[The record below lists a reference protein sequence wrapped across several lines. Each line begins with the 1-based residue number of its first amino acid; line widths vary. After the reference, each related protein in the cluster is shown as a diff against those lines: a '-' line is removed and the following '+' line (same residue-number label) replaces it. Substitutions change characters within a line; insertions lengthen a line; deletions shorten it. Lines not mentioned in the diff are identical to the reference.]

1 MNTDLMGES
10 RVGQTPLSARIGMGS
25 RLHRPIREALPFL
38 LVLVFTLAAMGGINL
53 ALHERA
59 PSPLQQFTQNLVWL
73 IYLSTW
79 ILLIFCTA
87 TAVAQREIAMR
98 RECNALAMILS
109 LNFVADL
116 VNVNARFL
124 QSRVSGT
131 ILFIQAALLLAAML
145 ALFTFLYWVLDP
157 PRPTMEQQAFW
168 WIPPSGNTVLDS
180 PWRPAFIDYLYL
192 STLVTFS
199 FFPNVEPIKQRSK
212 VLVMIHF
219 LVAFDVDLI
228 LLARAVSLLPS

>member
-1 MNTDLMGES
+1 MGQPLA
-10 RVGQTPLSARIGMGS
+10 GQTPLSARIGTGS

-53 ALHERA
+53 ALHERSPA
-59 PSPLQQFTQNLVWL
+59 PLQQFNQSLVWL
-73 IYLSTW
+73 IYLATW
-79 ILLIFCTA
+79 ILLLFCTA
-87 TAVAQREIAMR
+87 AAIAQREIAMR
-98 RECNALAMILS
+98 RECNALAMMLS
-109 LNFVADL
+109 LNFVSDL
-116 VNVNARFL
+116 INVNARFL
-124 QSRVSGT
+124 QGRVAGS
-131 ILFIQAALLLAAML
+131 ILFMQVGLLLAAML

-157 PRPTMEQQAFW
+157 PRPTIERQAFW
-168 WIPPSGNTVLDS
+168 WVPPPGHTSLDS

-212 VLVMIHF
+212 VVVMIHF

-228 LLARAVSLLPS
+228 LLARAVGLLPS

>member
-38 LVLVFTLAAMGGINL
+38 LVLVLTLAAMGGINL

-59 PSPLQQFTQNLVWL
+59 PSPLQQFTQSLVLL

-79 ILLIFCTA
+79 ILLLFCTA

-98 RECNALAMILS
+98 RECNALAMMLS

-116 VNVNARFL
+116 VNVNSRFL

-131 ILFIQAALLLAAML
+131 ILFIQVALLLAAML

-157 PRPTMEQQAFW
+157 PKPTMERQAFW
-168 WIPPSGNTVLDS
+168 WVPPPGNTILDS

>member
-1 MNTDLMGES
+1 MKTDPMGGS
-10 RVGQTPLSARIGMGS
+10 RAGQTTLSGRIGTGS

-59 PSPLQQFTQNLVWL
+59 PTPLQQFNQSLVWL
-73 IYLSTW
+73 IYLATW
-79 ILLIFCTA
+79 ILLLFCTA
-87 TAVAQREIAMR
+87 AAVAQREIAMR
-98 RECNALAMILS
+98 RECNALAMMLS
-109 LNFVADL
+109 LNFISDL
-116 VNVNARFL
+116 INVNARFL
-124 QSRVSGT
+124 QSRIPGT
-131 ILFIQAALLLAAML
+131 ILFMQVGLLLVAML

-157 PRPTMEQQAFW
+157 PRPTMERQAFW
-168 WIPPSGNTVLDS
+168 WVAPPGNTILDP

-192 STLVTFS
+192 STVVTFS
-199 FFPNVEPIKQRSK
+199 FFPNVEPTKQRSK

-228 LLARAVSLLPS
+228 LLARAVGLLPS

>member
-1 MNTDLMGES
+1 
-10 RVGQTPLSARIGMGS
+10 MGS

-53 ALHERA
+53 ALHEQA
-59 PSPLQQFTQNLVWL
+59 PSPLQQVTQKLVWI
-73 IYLSTW
+73 IYLATW
-79 ILLIFCTA
+79 ILLLFCTA

-98 RECNALAMILS
+98 RECNALAMMLS

-124 QSRVSGT
+124 QSRISGT
-131 ILFIQAALLLAAML
+131 ILFIQFALMLAAML
-145 ALFTFLYWVLDP
+145 ELFTFLYWVLDP
-157 PRPTMEQQAFW
+157 PRSTMEQQAFW
-168 WIPPSGNTVLDS
+168 WIPPSGNAVLDS

-192 STLVTFS
+192 STVVTFS
-199 FFPNVEPIKQRSK
+199 FFPNVEPTKQRSK

>member
-1 MNTDLMGES
+1 MNTNLMGES

-53 ALHERA
+53 ALHEQA
-59 PSPLQQFTQNLVWL
+59 PSPLQQVTQKLVWI
-73 IYLSTW
+73 IYLATW
-79 ILLIFCTA
+79 ILLLFCTA

-131 ILFIQAALLLAAML
+131 ILFIQVALLLAAML

-157 PRPTMEQQAFW
+157 PRSTMEQQAFW

>member
-1 MNTDLMGES
+1 MKTDPMGES
-10 RVGQTPLSARIGMGS
+10 RAGQTPLSARIGTGS

-59 PSPLQQFTQNLVWL
+59 PTPLQQFNQSLVLL
-73 IYLSTW
+73 IYLATW
-79 ILLIFCTA
+79 ILLLFCTA
-87 TAVAQREIAMR
+87 AAVAQREIAMR
-98 RECNALAMILS
+98 RECNALAIMLS

-116 VNVNARFL
+116 INVNARFL
-124 QSRVSGT
+124 QGRIAGT
-131 ILFIQAALLLAAML
+131 ILFMQVGLLLAAML

-157 PRPTMEQQAFW
+157 PKPTMERQAFW
-168 WIPPSGNTVLDS
+168 WVPPPGNTILDS

-192 STLVTFS
+192 STVVTFS
-199 FFPNVEPIKQRSK
+199 FFPNVEPTKQRSK

-228 LLARAVSLLPS
+228 LLARAVGLLPS